1 MSNSTPTPTY
11 PREAYCPITM
21 DIMKDPVSGNQ
32 GEVFERSAI
41 TEWVTEH
48 KCSPITRQPL
58 ELSDLRP
65 NLPLRSIIE
74 DITKQRAQFQQKSTV
89 KSQIAD
95 VDSLQNFPI
104 ITPNLEAQILGNMLR
119 CSVTYSAEELE
130 KIKQTVPVN
139 IVANV
144 DVSASMEGASSR
156 NNNEG
161 AEWSILSLVQ
171 QSLITTIKSL
181 NERCKFGIVTFSA
194 ASKLQFPPTYMTE
207 DMKTKAIA
215 CVNLLCGD
223 RNTNLYAG
231 IKRSYEVAK
240 EYNLENPTILTF
252 TDGISNNDPPSGLI
266 PSIERYKDDEN
277 MSGQMHIIGFGSD
290 LKTMDLY
297 KISSIVGGRFD
308 YISDFSMVGTVF
320 VNLVTN
326 TLLQASLGDKI
337 EVQCPKNMFGY
348 SKNSIEKMYCPCE
361 NENENYTIDTQSML
375 YGQTR
380 DFFIKF
386 VTPITAS
393 TSPTINYKPTN
404 KILQSSSEFPI
415 TLLSEENEEAC
426 TNFLSVFLIAA
437 VYDELISSMNQ
448 TQSFRKESLDMF
460 IYGMKSEQSEF
471 RSIKDTEI
479 FQDVLAD
486 LENEVIQ
493 GFDNQGTYRQW
504 GQKYACAYVKALEFQ
519 QSNNFK
525 DKVMSHFTSEYSKKI
540 REDVE
545 EIFMGLEP
553 PKTRQN
559 RVVDRK
565 TFTNITYNCGGGC
578 VSADTPLLV
587 KRGEHMCN
595 VVASKIQ
602 PGDRVL
608 TTFHNLYNF
617 TPVIFVV
624 VQNSTSYMIELPNNI
639 KITPWHP
646 MYDKNHKK
654 YVFPENCKQGKK
666 IEFEDKFNTV
676 YNFVVQNRKNIVIG
690 NKWLHEMVSDVQP
703 NEIDITTMISLG
715 HGITDDEVASHDY
728 LGTEKVVDDLY
739 KLREEQ
745 GTNRVLVSKEERDE
759 TTKRVC
765 KYL

>member
-95 VDSLQNFPI
+95 VNSLQNFPI
-104 ITPNLEAQILGNMLR
+104 ITPKLEAQVLGNMLR
-119 CSVTYSAEELE
+119 CSVTYADEELK

-139 IVANV
+139 IIANV
-144 DVSASMEGASSR
+144 DVSASMEGPSSK

-161 AEWSILSLVQ
+161 AQWSILSLVQ
-171 QSLITTIKSL
+171 HSLITTIKGL

-194 ASKLQFPPTYMTE
+194 ASKLKFPPTYMTE

-215 CVNLLCGD
+215 CVNLLCGE

-240 EYNLENPTILTF
+240 EYNLTNPTILTF

-266 PSIERYKDDEN
+266 PAIEKYKSDKN

-297 KISSIVGGRFD
+297 NISNIVGGRFD

-326 TLLQASLGDKI
+326 TLLQATLEDKI
-337 EVQCPKNMFGY
+337 EVYCLKNMFGY
-348 SKNSIEKMYCPCE
+348 NKNNIEKMYCPYE
-361 NENENYTIDTQSML
+361 NDNEKYTIHTQSIL

-386 VTPITAS
+386 VSPITAS
-393 TSPTINYKPTN
+393 TSPTIIYKPTN
-404 KILQSSSEFPI
+404 QMLHSGNEFPI
-415 TLLSEENEEAC
+415 TILSEENKEAHG
-426 TNFLSVFLIAA
+426 NFLSEFLIAT
-437 VYDELISSMNQ
+437 VYDELISSMNESQ
-448 TQSFRKESLDMF
+448 LFRKESIAVF
-460 IYGMKSEQSEF
+460 IYGLQSVHSEF
-471 RSIKDTEI
+471 TLIKDTEI
-479 FQDVLAD
+479 FKNVLAD
-486 LENEVIQ
+486 LENEVLQ

-525 DKVMSHFTSEYSKKI
+525 DKVMSHFTSEYSEKI
-540 REDVE
+540 REDIE
-545 EIFMGLEP
+545 EIFMDIEA
-553 PKTRQN
+553 PKTREN

-565 TFTNITYNCGGGC
+565 TFTNISYNCGGGC
-578 VSADTPLLV
+578 VSCDTPLFV
-587 KRGEHMCN
+587 KRGDHIRS

-602 PGDRVL
+602 PGDKVL
-608 TTFHNLYNF
+608 TYDSHIYNF
-617 TPVIFVV
+617 TLVIFVV
-624 VQNSTSYMIELPNNI
+624 VQNYDSYMIEMPNNI

-646 MYDKNHKK
+646 MYDQNHEK
-654 YVFPENCKQGKK
+654 YVFPEYCEQGEKLEHEN
-666 IEFEDKFNTV
+666 EFKTV
-676 YNFVVQNRKNIVIG
+676 YNFVVENRKNIVVG
-690 NKWLHEMVSDVQP
+690 NKWLREMVSDIQP

-715 HGITDDEVASHDY
+715 HGITNDEVASHDY

-745 GTNRVLVSKEERDE
+745 GTNRVLVSKEKRDQS
-759 TTKRVC
+759 TNRVC